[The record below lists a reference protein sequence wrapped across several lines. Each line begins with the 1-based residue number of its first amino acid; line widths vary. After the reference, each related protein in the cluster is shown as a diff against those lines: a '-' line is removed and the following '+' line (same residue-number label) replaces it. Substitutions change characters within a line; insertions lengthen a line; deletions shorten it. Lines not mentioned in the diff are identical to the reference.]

1 MKPPPVIN
9 RGASRTRRRNLLFV
23 LASVLVLAFGAKVAL
38 FGFSQPR
45 RPTESELLKGFHDH
59 RAAFE
64 QLKEMF
70 HADSSMELRQVAKH
84 GIWTYMPPFEG
95 KPPSTKLSE
104 ERYHQYLQ
112 LLDQVDSPL
121 IAKSP
126 AGNPSIAVWQGGHYG
141 HWNHIEIA
149 WVDKEPTNQISNLD
163 LCRNLGTNLFYRHI
177 EGGWYFVTNMKPR

>member
-1 MKPPPVIN
+1 
-9 RGASRTRRRNLLFV
+9 
-23 LASVLVLAFGAKVAL
+23 
-38 FGFSQPR
+38 
-45 RPTESELLKGFHDH
+45 
-59 RAAFE
+59 
-64 QLKEMF
+64 
-70 HADSSMELRQVAKH
+70 MELRQVAKH
-84 GIWTYMPPFEG
+84 GIWTYMPPVEG

-121 IAKSP
+121 IAKSH
-126 AGNPSIAVWQGGHYG
+126 AGNPSIAVWQGGHFG
-141 HWNHIEIA
+141 HWNQIEIA